1 MPILLLQFLI
11 EKSKYF
17 FYNFAMKRLLILA
30 FILNCTATFAAEDLS
45 KQATAFYSDNNY
57 QKTMDLILQIAEDE
71 RSAQDWLLLGNV
83 LEDKGEKDNA
93 VFMYQKA
100 IVTDHKYYKAYYNL
114 ANYYAENNQYNMA
127 VANYKKAASYSKE
140 NSYIFYN
147 LACAYIKMGNLK
159 KAKTNLNKAIM
170 IKSDVPEYHYNL
182 AYVYKQLGKEKL
194 AKTYLDN
201 YNKLTPSL

>member
-1 MPILLLQFLI
+1 MKKFLIIALLLTSTTVFG
-11 EKSKYF
+11 
-17 FYNFAMKRLLILA
+17 AD
-30 FILNCTATFAAEDLS
+30 DLS

-57 QKTMDLILQIAEDE
+57 QKAMELILQIGESE
-71 RSAQDWLLLGNV
+71 RTAQDWLLLGNV

-114 ANYYAENNQYNMA
+114 ANYYAENNQFNMA
-127 VANYKKAASYSKE
+127 VANYKKAISYSKE
-140 NSYIFYN
+140 NPYVFYN
-147 LACAYIKMGNLK
+147 LACAYMKMGDLK

-170 IKSDVPEYHYNL
+170 IKSDAADFHYNL

-194 AKTYLDN
+194 AKTYLEN

>member
-1 MPILLLQFLI
+1 MT
-11 EKSKYF
+11 YF
-17 FYNFAMKRLLILA
+17 FYNFGMKKFLLIA
-30 FILNCTATFAAEDLS
+30 FLLSGAMVFAADDLS

-83 LEDKGEKDNA
+83 LEDKGENENA

-100 IVTDHKYYKAYYNL
+100 IVVDKKYYKAYFNL
-114 ANYYAENNQYNMA
+114 ANYYAENNQFNMA
-127 VANYKKAASYSKE
+127 ITNYKKASSLNKE
-140 NSYIFYN
+140 NPYVFYN
-147 LACAYIKMGNLK
+147 LACVYIKMGDLK

-170 IKSDVPEYHYNL
+170 LKSDVAEFHYNL
-182 AYVYKQLGKEKL
+182 AYVYKQLGKDKL
-194 AKTYLDN
+194 AKTYLEN

>member
-1 MPILLLQFLI
+1 MKKFLIIALLLTSTTVFG
-11 EKSKYF
+11 
-17 FYNFAMKRLLILA
+17 AD
-30 FILNCTATFAAEDLS
+30 DLS

-57 QKTMDLILQIAEDE
+57 QKAMELILQIGESE
-71 RSAQDWLLLGNV
+71 RTAQDWLLLGNV

-114 ANYYAENNQYNMA
+114 ANYYAENNQFNMA
-127 VANYKKAASYSKE
+127 VANYKKAISYSKE
-140 NSYIFYN
+140 NPYVFYN
-147 LACAYIKMGNLK
+147 LACAYMKMGDLK

-170 IKSDVPEYHYNL
+170 IKSDVADFHYNL

-194 AKTYLDN
+194 AKTYLEN